1 MPQAAA
7 AGEGSE
13 AVSMHDFIIFTIGG
27 LATASIYAITAS
39 GLTLTYAT
47 TGIFNWS
54 HGAIG
59 MLAAFAYWQM
69 HEGWGWNTLL
79 CFAICLLV
87 LAPLLGILLEAGVMR
102 RLEGTSEAA
111 KLVVTLALALA
122 MVGIAEWVWDPGTYR
137 ALPPLF
143 SGDTL
148 VLGPI
153 RISYNDVV
161 VLGVALVVALGLR
174 LLLYRSRLGVTMRAS
189 VDDRSLITLNGASGV
204 RTARSAWIVG
214 CMLAALAGILVAPT
228 VSLSATALTLL
239 IVDAYAASVIGRL
252 RSIPM
257 TFVGAVIL
265 GLAVS
270 YSVAYLPQN
279 PYIQGFAGAVPAIVL
294 FVALL
299 MLPQSRL
306 RGHRLL
312 RSRELALV
320 PTWRGTAIFGVGV
333 VVVAVMVATV
343 VAQSDL
349 YSLDRVWGLAII
361 GLSLVP
367 VVGYAGR
374 LSLCQMTFAG
384 IGAIVVGHLGGGGN
398 PLSILAAAGV
408 CAVAGVLVALPAL
421 RLSGIYFALSTA
433 AFATAMD
440 AWVFP
445 LPAFDLFGHQF
456 APFGS
461 GSLTFA
467 PFRLFG
473 WDLASKETQFVVGSV
488 VFVALVCL
496 VVLVRRSDF
505 GSQLFAFKDSPAA
518 CATLGMNTRLLPI
531 AVFAFSAAIAG
542 IGGALYGQALG
553 STAPDIFQFF
563 TGLSVLLT
571 MVIVGIG
578 SVGAGVGTGYFL
590 GGPTLTNFFPS
601 LVQLQT
607 VLVGGSAVGVGT
619 SPNGMIPSGLRPVW
633 SSVVRRRALLVA
645 VIVAVFGL
653 WALRLGGVIGNWTM
667 AWALIAIAVLG
678 SSVPYAIDRRHGDA
692 PAAFGMPAVSS
703 GRTASPAAPPP
714 MELSGLAP
722 VKDAGST
729 TAGTGS
735 HGA

>member
-1 MPQAAA
+1 
-7 AGEGSE
+7 
-13 AVSMHDFIIFTIGG
+13 MHDFIIFTIGG

-69 HEGWGWNTLL
+69 HVGWGWNTILS
-79 CFAICLLV
+79 FAVCLLV
-87 LAPLLGILLEAGVMR
+87 LAPALGILLEAGVMR
-102 RLEGTSEAA
+102 RLDGTSEAA

-137 ALPPLF
+137 ALSPLF
-143 SGDTL
+143 AGDTL

-153 RISYNDVV
+153 RISYNDVA
-161 VLGVALVVALGLR
+161 VLIVAGLVAVALR
-174 LLLYRSRLGVTMRAS
+174 LLLYRTRLGVTMRAS
-189 VDDRSLITLNGASGV
+189 VDDRTLTTLNGASSV
-204 RTARSAWIVG
+204 RSAQSAWIVG

-252 RSIPM
+252 RSLPM
-257 TFVGAVIL
+257 TFLGAVIL

-270 YSVAYLPQN
+270 YSVAYLPSN
-279 PYIQGFAGAVPAIVL
+279 PYIQGFEGAVPAIVL

-299 MLPQSRL
+299 LLPQSRL

-320 PTWRGTAIFGVGV
+320 PTWRGTAIFAVGV
-333 VVVAVMVATV
+333 VIVAVMVATV
-343 VAQSDL
+343 VSQSDL
-349 YSLDRVWGLAII
+349 YSLDRVWGLAIV

-384 IGAIVVGHLGGGGN
+384 IGAVMVGHLGGSGN
-398 PLSILAAAGV
+398 PLSLLAAAGV

-488 VFVALVCL
+488 VFVLLVAL
-496 VVLVRRSDF
+496 VVLVRRSKF
-505 GSQLFAFKDSPAA
+505 GSQLFAFKDSPVA
-518 CATLGMNTRLLPI
+518 CATLGMNTRILPI
-531 AVFAFSAAIAG
+531 AVFALSAAIAG
-542 IGGALYGQALG
+542 VGGALYGQALG

-590 GGPTLTNFFPS
+590 GGPTLANFFPS

-633 SSVVRRRALLVA
+633 GSVVRRRALFVSVLVA
-645 VIVAVFGL
+645 VFAL
-653 WALRLGGVIGNWTM
+653 WALRLGGIIGNWAL
-667 AWALIAIAVLG
+667 AWALIAIVVLC
-678 SSVPYAIDRRHGDA
+678 SSVPYAIDRRRGDA
-692 PAAFGMPAVSS
+692 PAAFGMPAVVPPAVQV
-703 GRTASPAAPPP
+703 GRAPHAP
-714 MELSGLAP
+714 LALDGLAP
-722 VKDAGST
+722 LQGST
-729 TAGTGS
+729 STIAGAGP

>member
-1 MPQAAA
+1 MN
-7 AGEGSE
+7 
-13 AVSMHDFIIFTIGG
+13 DFIIFTIGG

-69 HEGWGWNTLL
+69 HIGWGWPILVS
-79 CFAICLLV
+79 FAVCLFV
-87 LAPLLGILLEAGVMR
+87 LAPVLGIVLEVGVMR

-111 KLVVTLALALA
+111 KLVVTLALALS
-122 MVGIAEWVWDPGTYR
+122 MVGIAQWIWDPQTYR

-143 SGDTL
+143 PGDTL
-148 VLGPI
+148 VIGSI

-161 VLGVALVVALGLR
+161 VLAVALAVAVGLR
-174 LLLYRSRLGVTMRAS
+174 LLLYRTRIGVTMRAS
-189 VDDRSLITLNGASGV
+189 VDDRTLTTLNGASTV
-204 RTARSAWIVG
+204 RSARSAWIVG
-214 CMLAALAGILVAPT
+214 CVLAALAGILVAPT
-228 VSLSATALTLL
+228 VTLSATALTLL

-257 TFVGAVIL
+257 TFLGAIIL

-279 PYIQGFAGAVPAIVL
+279 AYIQGFEGAVPAVVL
-294 FVALL
+294 FVSLL
-299 MLPQSRL
+299 LLPQSRL
-306 RGHRLL
+306 RGHGLL
-312 RSRELALV
+312 RSRELAIL
-320 PTWRGTAIFGVGV
+320 PTWRGTAIFGMGV
-333 VVVAVMVATV
+333 VGTAVIVATV
-343 VAQSDL
+343 VSQSDL
-349 YSLDRVWGLAII
+349 YSLDRVWGLAIV

-384 IGAIVVGHLGGGGN
+384 IGAVVVGHMGGS
-398 PLSILAAAGV
+398 PLSLLAAAGI
-408 CAVAGVLVALPAL
+408 CSIAGVLVALPAL

-461 GSLTFA
+461 GSLNFV
-467 PFRLFG
+467 PFHIGGVAL
-473 WDLASKETQFVVGSV
+473 SNKEAQFIVGAV
-488 VFVALVCL
+488 VFVLLAAL
-496 VVLVRRSDF
+496 VVLVRRSEF
-505 GSQLFAFKDSPAA
+505 GSRLFAFKDSPVA

-531 AVFAFSAAIAG
+531 AVFAISAAIAG
-542 IGGALYGQALG
+542 VGGALYGEALG
-553 STAPDIFQFF
+553 SAAPDIYQFL
-563 TGLSVLLT
+563 TGLTVLLT
-571 MVIVGIG
+571 MVVAGIG
-578 SVGAGVGTGYFL
+578 AVGAGVGTGYFL
-590 GGPTLTNFFPS
+590 GGPALTNFFPS
-601 LVQLQT
+601 LTQLQT

-619 SPNGMIPSGLRPVW
+619 SPNGLIPSGLRPVW

-645 VIVAVFGL
+645 VILAVFLL
-653 WALRLGGVIGNWTM
+653 WGLRLAGVIGNWPF
-667 AWALIAIAVLG
+667 AWALIAIAVLC
-678 SSVPYAIDRRHGDA
+678 SIVPYALDRRHGDA
-692 PAAFGMPAVSS
+692 PAAFGLPAVLPAGAV
-703 GRTASPAAPPP
+703 GRAATGTPL
-714 MELSGLAP
+714 ELQGLAP
-722 VKDAGST
+722 MPGQAST
-729 TAGTGS
+729 TAGMGS